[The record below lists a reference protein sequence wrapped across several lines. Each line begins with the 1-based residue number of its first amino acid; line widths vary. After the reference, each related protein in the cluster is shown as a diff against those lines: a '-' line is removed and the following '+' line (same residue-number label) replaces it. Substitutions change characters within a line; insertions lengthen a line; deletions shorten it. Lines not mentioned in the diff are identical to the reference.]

1 MVELQKIKQMT
12 ICHLIIAITFFTC
25 GLLCN
30 IAQFLLL
37 ILVKPWN
44 PILFRKL
51 AFYPCYAFYAQLL
64 GVVEWYGGGRLTVFM
79 DEDTAKHIG
88 KEHGVM
94 IMNHTYEIDW
104 LMAWMVL
111 DKFHMLGSSKAFAKK
126 ALSYAPILGWAWSMA
141 EFVFLNRDFD
151 KDKEIIAKQL
161 KIVFAYPDPIWL
173 LLNAEGTRFTPA
185 KHEASVKFAQE
196 RGMTVLKHHLIPR
209 TKGFT
214 TSLPT
219 MRGICPAI
227 YDVNL
232 VFKRDAKVRPTI
244 TNVLSGEHLEPTMF
258 IRRFPLEQVPK
269 DEKAAADWV
278 QNLYVEKDRLVDSFH
293 ETGSFFKTSGFKEVP
308 SKVLQPRLSTLICFV
323 SVALIANLWILKFLF
338 SSLLSANWLGLL
350 TALFVLGLFYVLL
363 MKVSNMSKISKASA
377 YGAGQAKPKTN

>member
-12 ICHLIIAITFFTC
+12 ICHLIVAITFFSC

-44 PILFRKL
+44 PVLFRKL
-51 AFYPCYAFYAQLL
+51 MYYPCYAFYSQLIC
-64 GVVEWYGGGRLTVFM
+64 VVEWYGGGRLRVYM
-79 DEDTAKHIG
+79 DEETAKHVG

-104 LMAWMVL
+104 LMAWLVL
-111 DKFHMLGSSKAFAKK
+111 DKFKMLGSSKAFAKK
-126 ALSYAPILGWAWSMA
+126 ALSYAPILGWAWNMA

-161 KIVFAYPDPIWL
+161 KIVFSYPDPTWL

-214 TSLPT
+214 SSLPT
-219 MRGICPAI
+219 IRGICPAV

-232 VFKRDAKVRPTI
+232 VFKRDAKVRPSI
-244 TNVLSGEHLEPTMF
+244 TAVLSGDLLEPYMF
-258 IRRFPLEQVPK
+258 IRRIPLEQVPTE
-269 DEKAAADWV
+269 EKAAADWM
-278 QNLYVEKDRLVDSFH
+278 QKLYVEKDRLADSFH

-308 SKVLQPRLSTLICFV
+308 GKVIQPRVSSLINFV
-323 SVALIANLWILKFLF
+323 AVALLSNLWILNFLIT
-338 SSLLSANWLGLL
+338 SLLSANWIGFLI
-350 TALFVLGLFYVLL
+350 ALSVLGLFYALL
-363 MKVSNMSKISKASA
+363 TKVSNMSKISKASA
-377 YGAGQAKPKTN
+377 YGASEGKPKTN